1 MKELTVK
8 KNIKHSRGI
17 VDYNYERALCVFM
30 FDSVSYVCFCC
41 VLVFLALAYSWVFL
55 LQRTPND
62 FADSSYIVA
71 VLLIK
76 L

>member
-1 MKELTVK
+1 MKQLNVNK
-8 KNIKHSRGI
+8 SIKHSRGI
-17 VDYNYERALCVFM
+17 VNYNYERALCVFM
-30 FDSVSYVCFCC
+30 LDSVSYVC
-41 VLVFLALAYSWVFL
+41 LFLALAYSWVFL
-55 LQRTPND
+55 LQRTSND